1 VIKRHGKHLALGT
14 ALVAVLV
21 AGLVFALGHG
31 NSATR
36 TTMTA
41 YFENANGIYPGDDV
55 RILGVRVG
63 KIETIQPEPKRVKMT
78 LWVDDK
84 FKVPAEAKAVIV
96 APSLV
101 TARAVQLVPAYTGG
115 PVMADGAVIG
125 QDRTAVPVEY
135 DDLRAQLGKLT
146 DMLQPTQPGGVSTLG
161 SLVNT
166 AADNL
171 RGQGADIRDTVIKL
185 SAALSTLGDHSG
197 DIFGTV
203 KNLAVLVSA
212 LQDSSDLLR
221 QLNDNLAAV
230 TGLLSNDPNEVGS
243 AVADLNTAITDVR
256 SFVADHREAL
266 GTTAEKLAGIT
277 QAVGESIDEVKQALH
292 IFPTTLQNFTN
303 IYQPAQ
309 GALSG
314 SLAGTN
320 FNNPIQFIC
329 GAIQA
334 ASRLNAE
341 QSAKL
346 CVQYLAPIVKN
357 RQYNFLG
364 PLGFTPLVGAQARP
378 NEVTYSEDWLRPDFV
393 PPATPPPPAA
403 NPSADAAPPPA
414 GAPLAAE
421 APSDGQAPQTHS
433 VDPNA
438 GLPGML
444 LPPGAGS

>member
-1 VIKRHGKHLALGT
+1 
-14 ALVAVLV
+14 
-21 AGLVFALGHG
+21 
-31 NSATR
+31 
-36 TTMTA
+36 
-41 YFENANGIYPGDDV
+41 
-55 RILGVRVG
+55 
-63 KIETIQPEPKRVKMT
+63 
-78 LWVDDK
+78 
-84 FKVPAEAKAVIV
+84 
-96 APSLV
+96 
-101 TARAVQLVPAYTGG
+101 
-115 PVMADGAVIG
+115 
-125 QDRTAVPVEY
+125 
-135 DDLRAQLGKLT
+135 
-146 DMLQPTQPGGVSTLG
+146 
-161 SLVNT
+161 
-166 AADNL
+166 
-171 RGQGADIRDTVIKL
+171 
-185 SAALSTLGDHSG
+185 
-197 DIFGTV
+197 
-203 KNLAVLVSA
+203 VSA

-346 CVQYLAPIVKN
+346 CAQYLAPIVKN

-393 PPATPPPPAA
+393 PPATPPPPAG
-403 NPSADAAPPPA
+403 STSMDAEPPPP

-421 APSDGQAPQTHS
+421 APTDGQPPQTHP
-433 VDPNA
+433 VDPTT
-438 GLPGML
+438 GLPGLL
-444 LPPGAGS
+444 LPPGGGS